1 MERNT
6 IAEMKEILDALEQ
19 GKQIQ
24 WYDSDKDTWIDFD
37 INHGNPNFNFI
48 HRIKPEEPKKR
59 YRPFKDA
66 EEFIKAAGG
75 LGAIWLKDDNT
86 NSAFLIIGYTND
98 LLLIN
103 NSWLNFGF
111 ALKTYTFLDGTP
123 CGVEE
128 DA

>member
-1 MERNT
+1 MKKHT
-6 IAEMKEILDALEQ
+6 ITEMKEIIEAIDQ
-19 GKQIQ
+19 GKAVQ
-24 WYDSDKDTWIDFD
+24 WYDSATNTWRDFD
-37 INHGNPNFNFI
+37 FNHDNPNFNFE

-86 NSAFLIIGYTND
+86 NSAFLITGHTND

-103 NSWLNFGF
+103 NSWANFGF
-111 ALKTYTFLDGTP
+111 VLKIYTFADGRP